1 LRSGGDQAVA
11 PLVGRSSPAPDWECS
26 AMISRTFGLGLLVIL
41 VVALSVAAFQVGGKL
56 LLSVV
61 VAGVVFALFL
71 RDRASDLD

>member
-11 PLVGRSSPAPDWECS
+11 PLVGRSSFAPDWECS